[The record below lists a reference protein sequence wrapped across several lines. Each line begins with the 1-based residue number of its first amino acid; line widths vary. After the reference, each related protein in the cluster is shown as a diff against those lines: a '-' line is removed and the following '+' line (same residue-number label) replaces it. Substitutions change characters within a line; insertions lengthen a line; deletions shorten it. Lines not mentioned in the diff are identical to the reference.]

1 VNSRI
6 HRAGSVRP
14 PDAPRFF
21 ATAARFRAWL
31 AKNADKTPVL
41 NVGFYK
47 VGSGRPSLTWP
58 ESVDEALCYGWIDG
72 VRRRIDD
79 DSYQIR
85 FSPRREGSVW
95 SAINGARAKELIAD
109 GRMRRQGLRA
119 FGQGPEPSS
128 GDASLD
134 QEREAAADESPAAR
148 QADRER
154 RVRCTLDAIAGR
166 VPRVPGVWPR
176 IGTHAPWATSASTF
190 SSTAYSWTSKCSLLR
205 G

>member
-1 VNSRI
+1 MNSRI
-6 HRAGSVRP
+6 RRAGRVRP

-95 SAINGARAKELIAD
+95 SAINSARAKELIAD
-109 GRMRRQGLRA
+109 GRLRPQGLCA
-119 FGQGPEPSS
+119 FGQRI
-128 GDASLD
+128 
-134 QEREAAADESPAAR
+134 ERKSKLYSY
-148 QADRER
+148 ER
-154 RVRCTLDAIAGR
+154 RGA
-166 VPRVPGVWPR
+166 PRLTEAELRRFKRNKSAW
-176 IGTHAPWATSASTF
+176 TWFEHQAPSRRRAMLHWITSAKQTQTRARRLDKLIESAA
-190 SSTAYSWTSKCSLLR
+190 SGVRLMP
-205 G
+205 